1 MSYHIIDI
9 STTGASLSVK
19 DDQLVSKNP
28 DWQLFLL
35 NRDGLLSQMDL
46 FLKRFTELR
55 DAVAVGDADRMKE
68 MMRLST
74 ERRSYFDK

>member
-28 DWQLFLL
+28 DGSVNHTRL
-35 NRDGLLSQMDL
+35 
-46 FLKRFTELR
+46 ELI
-55 DAVAVGDADRMKE
+55 
-68 MMRLST
+68 
-74 ERRSYFDK
+74 

>member
-28 DWQLFLL
+28 DGSVNKLPMEDIGSVLINCF
-35 NRDGLLSQMDL
+35 SA
-46 FLKRFTELR
+46 EVHSSLR
-55 DAVAVGDADRMKE
+55 LRA
-68 MMRLST
+68 
-74 ERRSYFDK
+74 